1 MSSIKS
7 SSAFLLKLSN
17 SLYYIQGITVGDA
30 YKELASDDE
39 SISSKKPPPKQL
51 TSSMLHGT
59 KKQSITS
66 PHDLEMEPTQLSFSI
81 GKPAAPKARCLG
93 CRKMG
98 YTTCK
103 CHLVA
108 QNQPLPPPEN
118 ESIFI
123 PDDKGITTKP
133 KRKYTRKKDK
143 PKDQVDKP
151 KRKYT
156 KKADK
161 KKDDN
166 P

>member
-1 MSSIKS
+1 
-7 SSAFLLKLSN
+7 
-17 SLYYIQGITVGDA
+17 
-30 YKELASDDE
+30 
-39 SISSKKPPPKQL
+39 
-51 TSSMLHGT
+51 
-59 KKQSITS
+59 
-66 PHDLEMEPTQLSFSI
+66 MEPTQLSFSI

-108 QNQPLPPPEN
+108 QNQPLPRPEN

-156 KKADK
+156 KKTDK
-161 KKDDN
+161 KKTITHDKPKN
-166 P
+166 QIPKKQKNKKRLMTKKLSIQVM